1 MTGADVRGWTDSVHR
16 ERVSVLVLLAV
27 VPLGMMLVKAPFV
40 SAGVLFGSLLV
51 AAALVHP
58 LALLGV
64 MFIIG
69 PIDLSFMTGGFK
81 SLFASVGG
89 LDMNG
94 IRLIGVAGGL
104 GITGVLLPQVRRV
117 LLGPFGIVY
126 VAFLVYAASTIPGSA
141 SSVDG
146 MRLWLKLAYPL
157 LIFAVVAGVATRR
170 EHVDRLLDC
179 ALVGAALVAVLSLL
193 LTLSGRYGVYDDGLV
208 RVRGVTLHENPFSF
222 YLLIAIYMSFAR
234 FAVRAQ
240 WRYLLLSAVLSVW
253 LVLTLTRIT
262 FLAGAV
268 GMLGI
273 ALYAAIA
280 ARNTRVLIGAAAIG
294 LLIAVP
300 LTPIVLE
307 RSLGFV
313 PTPAELMALL
323 RSPMALYESINWQG
337 RELVWPIVFA
347 SFLTDPWTGMG
358 LGGSTAM
365 MQEYFPPQVGLVV
378 HNEYLRL
385 ASETGLVG
393 TVMFGSAILLWCVAV
408 LRSDRRSGG
417 AAREFTL
424 PALAGIISW
433 SILALTDNL
442 FDYYAPYTQFIGL
455 LVGACLVIAA
465 DDAASGRVEPTE
477 AGAEAASPPMSVQ
490 PVAAAAARSTG
501 YNR

>member
-1 MTGADVRGWTDSVHR
+1 
-16 ERVSVLVLLAV
+16 VLALLAV
-27 VPLGMMLVKAPFV
+27 VPLGMLLVKAPFV
-40 SAGVLFGSLLV
+40 SAGVLFGSLLL
-51 AAALVHP
+51 AAAFVHP

-104 GITGVLLPQVRRV
+104 GYHGCAAAAGTACAARPVRYRVRRV
-117 LLGPFGIVY
+117 PGLCRIH
-126 VAFLVYAASTIPGSA
+126 IPGSA
-141 SSVDG
+141 SPVDG

-208 RVRGVTLHENPFSF
+208 RVRGVTLTREPV
-222 YLLIAIYMSFAR
+222 L
-234 FAVRAQ
+234 V
-240 WRYLLLSAVLSVW
+240 LSADRHLHGVCALRRSWPVALSAAVGCARR
-253 LVLTLTRIT
+253 VARADTDAHYVPRRC
-262 FLAGAV
+262 V

-280 ARNTRVLIGAAAIG
+280 ARNTRVLIGAAVIG

-323 RSPMALYESINWQG
+323 Q
-337 RELVWPIVFA
+337 
-347 SFLTDPWTGMG
+347 
-358 LGGSTAM
+358 
-365 MQEYFPPQVGLVV
+365 
-378 HNEYLRL
+378 L
-385 ASETGLVG
+385 ADG
-393 TVMFGSAILLWCVAV
+393 AV
-408 LRSDRRSGG
+408 RVDQ
-417 AAREFTL
+417 
-424 PALAGIISW
+424 LAG
-433 SILALTDNL
+433 
-442 FDYYAPYTQFIGL
+442 
-455 LVGACLVIAA
+455 
-465 DDAASGRVEPTE
+465 
-477 AGAEAASPPMSVQ
+477 AGAGLADRVRVVPD
-490 PVAAAAARSTG
+490 
-501 YNR
+501 

>member
-1 MTGADVRGWTDSVHR
+1 MTGAIAQTWTDAVR
-16 ERVSVLVLLAV
+16 QERASLLALLAV
-27 VPLGMMLVKAPFV
+27 VPLGMLLVAAPFI
-40 SAGVLFGSLLV
+40 SAGVLFGSLLLATAFV
-51 AAALVHP
+51 SP
-58 LALLGV
+58 LGLLGV

-81 SLFASVGG
+81 SLFASAGG

-104 GITGVLLPQVRRV
+104 GIIGLFVPHVRRV

-126 VAFLVYAASTIPGSA
+126 VVFLVYAAFSIPGSA
-141 SSVDG
+141 SPVDG
-146 MRLWLKLAYPL
+146 LRLWLKIAYPL
-157 LIFAVVAGVATRR
+157 LIFGVVAGVATRR
-170 EHVDRLLDC
+170 EQVDRLLDC
-179 ALVGAALVAVLSLL
+179 ALIGAALVVFLSVL
-193 LTLSGRYGVYDDGLV
+193 LTMSGRYGVYEDGLV

-222 YLLIAIYMSFAR
+222 YLLIAIYMAFAR

-240 WRYLLLSAVLSVW
+240 WRYLLLSAALGVW
-253 LVLTLTRIT
+253 LVFTLTRIT

-268 GMLGI
+268 GMIGI

-280 ARNTRVLIGAAAIG
+280 ARNMRVLFGAAVIG

-307 RSLGFV
+307 RSFGFV
-313 PTPAELMALL
+313 PTPAELIALA

-347 SFLTDPWTGMG
+347 SFLNDAWTGMG
-358 LGGSTAM
+358 LGASTAV

-385 ASETGLVG
+385 ASETGVIGVVLFA
-393 TVMFGSAILLWCVAV
+393 TAIMLWLVAV
-408 LRSDRRSGG
+408 IRSDRRSAGV
-417 AAREFTL
+417 AREFTL

-433 SILALTDNL
+433 SILAMTDNL
-442 FDYYAPYTQFIGL
+442 FDYYAQYTQFIGL
-455 LVGACLVIAA
+455 LVGACLVVAA
-465 DDAASGRVEPTE
+465 DVTSR
-477 AGAEAASPPMSVQ
+477 AGAVPAVTSAATASAGTMD
-490 PVAAAAARSTG
+490 PVDGPAAQRTG
-501 YNR
+501 FGR